1 MRFFRSKSNF
11 LFGSVLLVLVFLFEI
26 TIIISFSTAK
36 TISISRIILMVLPL
50 IIALFYFVAG
60 FQTIKITPEKITLE
74 TLFIAVKELKWEE
87 INQAGIGK
95 IYINKNKF
103 VRQLFVSQIKIEE
116 HQIENLDK
124 LRFNQQVIWFDFSL
138 KAQEKLIYYLDLTK

>member
-50 IIALFYFVAG
+50 IIALFYFVTG

-103 VRQLFVSQIKIEE
+103 VKQLFVSQIKIEE

-124 LRFNQQVIWFDFSL
+124 LRFNQQIIWFDFSL